1 MITVTLNSKIQRVGN
16 RVFNFTELLN
26 LSPQMLLEA
35 IKKNN
40 NLVVD
45 KECSELLR
53 AQTRY
58 HGICMTI
65 VSISLRRQENEEKR
79 KGEFIGTFSDNLKT
93 SWEGQYYFGHLRYGV

>member
-1 MITVTLNSKIQRVGN
+1 MITITLTSKIQRIGN
-16 RVFNFTELLN
+16 RAFNFTEMLN

-58 HGICMTI
+58 RAICMEI
-65 VSISLRRQENEEKR
+65 VGISLSRMEREERRN
-79 KGEFIGTFSDNLKT
+79 GEFLGTFSDNLKPY
-93 SWEGQYYFGHLRYGV
+93 WDGLYHFGHLRYGI